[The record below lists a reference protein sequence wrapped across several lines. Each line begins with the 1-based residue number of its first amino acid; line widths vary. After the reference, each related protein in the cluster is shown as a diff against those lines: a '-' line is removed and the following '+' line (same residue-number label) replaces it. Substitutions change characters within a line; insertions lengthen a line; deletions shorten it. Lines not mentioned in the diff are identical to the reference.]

1 MQQTLKNSSIT
12 WKTFLTD
19 IFICSLGAFG
29 GPEAHYSVL
38 TDQLVTKKRYLTEEE
53 LVELIAL
60 CSFLPGPSSTQTI
73 VAIGH
78 KTGGPLLA
86 FLTMLVWAFP
96 ALVIMTILSFL
107 YQFLDMQDISTDIL
121 RYIGPMAVGFI
132 IVASYRIGKKV
143 IKDKLTLGLLV
154 FGAVTTYFIRDPWIF
169 PLVLTIGG
177 LVSVFASKEKQLW
190 NRVALKPPYGYLAL
204 FLFFTGGSLILA
216 TVFQNELIQIFE
228 RFYRYGYLVFGGGQ
242 VVIPVM
248 YSELVEV
255 NQLMSSQE
263 FLTGYGLVQGIPG
276 PMFSFSAYAGGLS
289 VQADSAFLQVLGAV
303 AGGIGIFLP
312 GLLLI
317 YFVYPMWASI
327 KNIKGFKI
335 ALKGVA
341 AVAGGLIAIAAVLLT
356 QQSGLSWDNL
366 LITITTVL
374 LLITRK
380 IPAPIIVLIVLSIGF
395 FF

>member
-169 PLVLTIGG
+169 PLVLTTGG

>member
-1 MQQTLKNSSIT
+1 MLEHSTLPVRE
-12 WKTFLTD
+12 WKSFLMD

-29 GPEAHYSVL
+29 GPEAHYSVF
-38 TDQLVTKKRYLTEEE
+38 TDQLVTKKHYLSEEE

-78 KTGGPLLA
+78 KTGGPWLA
-86 FLTMLVWAFP
+86 FLTMLIWALP

-107 YQFLDMQDISTDIL
+107 YQFLNNQEISTDIL

-143 IKDKLTLGLLV
+143 VKDPLTLFLLF
-154 FGAVTTYFIRDPWIF
+154 FGAGITYFIRDPWIF
-169 PLVLTIGG
+169 PTVLIAGG
-177 LVSVFASKEKQLW
+177 LISILSTKEKDLW
-190 NRVALKPPYGYLAL
+190 NHVKLNPPYPYLGL
-204 FLFFTGGSLILA
+204 FLFFTFGSLLLAIL
-216 TVFQNELIQIFE
+216 FDNELIQLFE
-228 RFYRYGYLVFGGGQ
+228 HFYRYGYLVFGGGQ

-248 YSELVEV
+248 YGELVEV
-255 NQLMSSQE
+255 NQLMSSNE

-276 PMFSFSAYAGGLS
+276 PMFSFSAYAGGMAARS
-289 VQADSAFLQVLGAV
+289 GSALYQTIGAI

-317 YFVYPMWASI
+317 YFVYPMWEKI
-327 KNIKGFKI
+327 KHIKGFKI
-335 ALKGVA
+335 ALRGVA

-366 LITITTVL
+366 LITAVTVL
-374 LLITRK
+374 LLSSRK
-380 IPAPIIVLIVLSIGF
+380 IPAPIIVLIIILIGWLL
-395 FF
+395 